1 MTQRPD
7 FSSSMSST
15 SLRRDDAFHY
25 QLRGEIRAGYIRATY
40 LSVALILGFAILD
53 ATTVA
58 EKGLMYT
65 FFGLRAG
72 ICVLLFGLMRLSE
85 HPRLVPHVEF
95 VAMLGASSTGGVIAL
110 MSALYLGHQSYYY
123 AGMSLTLVAIGVLV
137 PVGPGPI
144 AGAAITIYLS
154 FLLFLQVFDPL
165 PLGQW
170 DWNVFVANS
179 IFFIVT
185 AAVVVIGAY
194 INRRLRRRAFDA
206 AYEQERASEELR
218 LVNER
223 VKQSYLEI
231 SEKNREIEDAY
242 RSKSQFLDN
251 ISHELRT
258 PLTCILTPL
267 EGLLAGNARGEV
279 RGVFED
285 MHSAS
290 RQLYDLINDLL
301 DYSKYGSRDQPVQR
315 DPVDLRSVVDEHVR
329 SFKPTA
335 RQRMLNLEWDPPAE
349 PLIARGSSRE
359 LGKVVRNLLSNAVKF
374 TPFGGSVRVLL
385 SGEGPAVVLR
395 VEDTGIGMSP
405 EVQAKLFTPFFQ
417 GDATSTRAFEGT
429 GIGLALVKT
438 IVERHEG
445 DIRVHSVVGKGTTM
459 TVSLPLSPLDPTELM
474 GMELGPLASGA
485 SIVAPVPQFS
495 EPSQKILVSDDLLH
509 NELDALR
516 GRGAGG
522 TGSFVTVPG
531 GGTGSFVTVPGGGT
545 GSFVTVTN
553 LTNVADAPG
562 ASGVD
567 VVGEPRPAAVH
578 DGSIAASVPLLHE
591 HLPTARV
598 QRSKILVIDDHPE
611 IVRLIARLL
620 APHHD
625 IITAANGEEGLQKVH
640 DERPDLVISDVM
652 MPKMSGFQLV
662 ERLRAAP
669 ETTRLPV
676 LLLTARAD
684 GHDRVRGLRRGASD
698 YLVKPFL
705 PEELKARVDNL
716 LRHQHYESYMTHLN
730 EELEASKN
738 SLEGRVHGLFVDT
751 VRTLVA
757 AIDAKDTYTGGHS
770 ERVSFF
776 SVRIAEQLKLPR
788 PMVRTI
794 ELGALLH
801 DVGKIG
807 IPDRV
812 LNKPGAL
819 TLDEIEIIRQHTIF
833 GGQILEKSPELAEL
847 RRFALHHH
855 ERWDGTGYPDR
866 LAAAD
871 IPQSVRVVSVADC
884 WDAMVSDRIYRAGM
898 EPQVAA
904 EKVAKLGGSQFD
916 PEVVEA
922 MMAVWRQLELPPYL
936 RPLKSR
942 IIPHENR
949 SAPRVSECGETYHV
963 HD

>member
-1 MTQRPD
+1 MTQTSNFP
-7 FSSSMSST
+7 SMSST
-15 SLRRDDAFHY
+15 SLRRDDTFDL
-25 QLRGEIRAGYIRATY
+25 QLRGEIQAGYLRATY
-40 LSVALILGFAILD
+40 LSIALILGFAILD

-65 FFGLRAG
+65 FFALRAG
-72 ICVLLFGLMRLSE
+72 ICVLLYSMLRLSE

-95 VAMLGASSTGGVIAL
+95 IAMLGATATGGVIAL
-110 MSALYLGHQSYYY
+110 MSALYMGHQSYYY

-137 PVGPGPI
+137 PVGPSSI
-144 AGAAITIYLS
+144 AAASAAIYFS
-154 FLLFLQVFDPL
+154 FLLFLQILDPT
-165 PLGQW
+165 PLALW

-185 AAVVVIGAY
+185 AAVVVIGAF
-194 INRRLRRRAFDA
+194 INRRLRRRAFDSA
-206 AYEQERASEELR
+206 WEQERASEELR

-267 EGLLAGNARGEV
+267 EGLLAGNARGEL

-301 DYSKYGSRDQPVQR
+301 DYSKYGSRDQPTQR
-315 DPVDLRSVVDEHVR
+315 DPVDVRAVVDEHVR

-335 RQRMLNLEWDPPAE
+335 RQRMLTLEWEPPGE

-359 LGKVVRNLLSNAVKF
+359 LGKVVRNLISNAVKF
-374 TPFGGSVRVLL
+374 TPFGGRVAVRLT
-385 SGEGPAVVLR
+385 GEGPAVVLR

-438 IVERHEG
+438 IVNRHDG
-445 DIRVHSVVGKGTTM
+445 GISVQSAVGQGTTM
-459 TVSLPLSPLDPTELM
+459 TVTLPRSPLDPTELA
-474 GMELGPLASGA
+474 GMELGPPDAGA
-485 SIVAPVPQFS
+485 SVIATVPQFS
-495 EPSQKILVSDDLLH
+495 EPSQKILVTDDLLEAEAARME
-509 NELDALR
+509 NSSASTSRPSGPES
-516 GRGAGG
+516 GRRI
-522 TGSFVTVPG
+522 
-531 GGTGSFVTVPGGGT
+531 
-545 GSFVTVTN
+545 
-553 LTNVADAPG
+553 
-562 ASGVD
+562 D
-567 VVGEPRPAAVH
+567 VVGEPRHVAAF
-578 DGSIAASVPLLHE
+578 DGSISASVPLLGE
-591 HLPTARV
+591 HLPAARI
-598 QRSKILVIDDHPE
+598 QRSRILVIDDHPE

-620 APHHD
+620 APLHD
-625 IITAANGEEGLQKVH
+625 IITAGNGEEGLQKVH
-640 DERPDLVISDVM
+640 DEHPDLVISDVM

-669 ETTRLPV
+669 ETARLPV

-698 YLVKPFL
+698 YLIKPFL

-716 LRHQHYESYMTHLN
+716 LRHQHYESYMTRLN
-730 EELEASKN
+730 EELEANKN

-904 EKVAKLGGSQFD
+904 EKVAKLGGTQFD

-942 IIPHENR
+942 MVPHENR

-963 HD
+963 HE

>member
-1 MTQRPD
+1 MSEGPD
-7 FSSSMSST
+7 LT
-15 SLRRDDAFHY
+15 SLRAAALPRDESFARK
-25 QLRGEIRAGYIRATY
+25 LRGEIRAGYQRATW
-40 LSVALILGFAILD
+40 LSIALILSFAILD

-58 EKGLMYT
+58 QAGLMYV
-65 FFGLRAG
+65 FWALRAG
-72 ICVLLFGLMRLSE
+72 ICALLVLLLRLSE
-85 HPRLVPHVEF
+85 HRRLLPHVELI
-95 VAMLGASSTGGVIAL
+95 AMVGAAATGGVIAL
-110 MSALYLGHQSYYY
+110 MSALYMGHESYYY
-123 AGMSLTLVAIGVLV
+123 AGMSLTLVAVGILV
-137 PVGPGPI
+137 PVGPASI
-144 AGAAITIYLS
+144 AGAAATIFVSFLVFLS
-154 FLLFLQVFDPL
+154 FLDPT
-165 PLGQW
+165 PLADW
-170 DWNVFVANS
+170 NWNVFVANS
-179 IFFIVT
+179 IFLIVT
-185 AAVVVIGAY
+185 AAVVVIGAF

-206 AYEQERASEELR
+206 AWEQERASEELR

-267 EGLLAGNARGEV
+267 EGLLAGNATGEV

-301 DYSKYGSRDQPVQR
+301 DYSKYGSRDQPTQR
-315 DPVDLRSVVDEHVR
+315 DPVDLRAVIDEHVR

-335 RQRMLNLEWDPPAE
+335 RQRMLTLEWDPPSE
-349 PLIARGSSRE
+349 PLIARGSARE

-374 TPFGGSVRVLL
+374 TPFGGRITVTLGGDDL
-385 SGEGPAVVLR
+385 AVSLKV
-395 VEDTGIGMSP
+395 VDTGIGMSP

-438 IVERHEG
+438 IVNRHDG
-445 DIRVHSVVGKGTTM
+445 GIAVSSVQGQGTTM
-459 TVSLPLSPLDPTELM
+459 TVTLPRSPLDPTELA
-474 GMELGPLASGA
+474 GMEVGVLPPAQNLGA
-485 SIVAPVPQFS
+485 SSSHLMVPVPQFS
-495 EPSQKILVSDDLLH
+495 EPSQKILVTDDLLAAEARRIEVSGPPRQASAFDTH
-509 NELDALR
+509 AVPDA
-516 GRGAGG
+516 A
-522 TGSFVTVPG
+522 
-531 GGTGSFVTVPGGGT
+531 
-545 GSFVTVTN
+545 
-553 LTNVADAPG
+553 
-562 ASGVD
+562 
-567 VVGEPRPAAVH
+567 
-578 DGSIAASVPLLHE
+578 PLLSE
-591 HLPTARV
+591 HLPQARV
-598 QRSKILVIDDHPE
+598 QRSRILVIDDHPE

-620 APHHD
+620 SPLHD
-625 IITAANGEEGLQKVH
+625 IITASNGEEGLQKVH

-662 ERLRAAP
+662 ERLREDP
-669 ETTRLPV
+669 ETARLPV

-698 YLVKPFL
+698 YLIKPFL

-716 LRHQHYESYMTHLN
+716 LRHQHYESYMTRLN
-730 EELEASKN
+730 EELEANKN
-738 SLEGRVHGLFVDT
+738 TLEGRVHGLFVDT

-776 SVRIAEQLKLPR
+776 SVKLAEQLRLPR
-788 PMVRTI
+788 PMIRTI

-819 TLDEIEIIRQHTIF
+819 SLDEIEIIRQHTIF

-866 LAAAD
+866 LAAVD

-898 EPQVAA
+898 EPNVAA
-904 EKVAKLGGSQFD
+904 EKVARLGGTQFD

-922 MMAVWRQLELPPYL
+922 MMAVWRQLELPPNL

-942 IIPHENR
+942 MVPHENR
-949 SAPRVSECGETYHV
+949 ASPRVSECGEVYHV
-963 HD
+963 HE

>member
-1 MTQRPD
+1 MSQGPD
-7 FSSSMSST
+7 L
-15 SLRRDDAFHY
+15 SLLAAPLPRDEAFTRK
-25 QLRGEIRAGYIRATY
+25 LRGEIRAGYQRATY
-40 LSVALILGFAILD
+40 LSIALILGFAVLD

-58 EKGLMYT
+58 QAGLMYT
-65 FFGLRAG
+65 FFALRAG
-72 ICVLLFGLMRLSE
+72 ICVLLFTLLRVSQ
-85 HPRLVPHVEF
+85 HPRLAPHVEF
-95 VAMLGASSTGGVIAL
+95 IAMIGAASTGGVIAL
-110 MSALYLGHQSYYY
+110 MSALYMGHESYYY

-137 PVGPGPI
+137 PVGPASL
-144 AGAAITIYLS
+144 AGAALAIYLS
-154 FLLFLQVFDPL
+154 FIVFLQFLDPT
-165 PLGQW
+165 PLADW
-170 DWNVFVANS
+170 NWNVFVANS
-179 IFFIVT
+179 IFLIVT
-185 AAVVVIGAY
+185 AAVVVIGAF
-194 INRRLRRRAFDA
+194 INHRLRRQAFDA
-206 AYEQERASEELR
+206 AWEQERASEELR

-267 EGLLAGNARGEV
+267 EGLLAGNARGEL

-301 DYSKYGSRDQPVQR
+301 DYSKYGSRDQPTQR
-315 DPVDLRSVVDEHVR
+315 DPVDLRAVVDEHVR

-335 RQRMLNLEWDPPAE
+335 RQRMLTLEWEPPAE
-349 PLIARGSSRE
+349 PLIARGSARE
-359 LGKVVRNLLSNAVKF
+359 LGKVVRNLISNAVKF
-374 TPFGGSVRVLL
+374 TPFGGRISVTLTGDEL
-385 SGEGPAVVLR
+385 AVTLKV
-395 VEDTGIGMSP
+395 VDTGIGMSP

-438 IVERHEG
+438 IVNRHDG
-445 DIRVHSVVGKGTTM
+445 GIAVTSAQGQGTTM
-459 TVSLPLSPLDPTELM
+459 TVTLPRSPLDPTELA
-474 GMELGPLASGA
+474 GMEAGMEAGMAAARDTDHGTGPDLRSDMAVDMAVDMAAGA
-485 SIVAPVPQFS
+485 SILAPVLQFS
-495 EPSQKILVSDDLLH
+495 EPSQKILVTEDLLQP
-509 NELDALR
+509 EPR
-516 GRGAGG
+516 R
-522 TGSFVTVPG
+522 
-531 GGTGSFVTVPGGGT
+531 
-545 GSFVTVTN
+545 
-553 LTNVADAPG
+553 
-562 ASGVD
+562 VD
-567 VVGEPRPAAVH
+567 VVGPPLPASFD
-578 DGSIAASVPLLHE
+578 DGRIPDAAPLLGE
-591 HLPTARV
+591 HLPQARV
-598 QRSKILVIDDHPE
+598 QRSRILVIDDHPE

-620 APHHD
+620 APVHD
-625 IITAANGEEGLQKVH
+625 IITASNGEEGLQKIH

-662 ERLRAAP
+662 ERLREDP
-669 ETTRLPV
+669 ETARLPV

-698 YLVKPFL
+698 YLIKPFL

-716 LRHQHYESYMTHLN
+716 LRHQHYESYMTRLN
-730 EELEASKN
+730 EELEANKN
-738 SLEGRVHGLFVDT
+738 TLEGRVHGLFVDT

-866 LAAAD
+866 LAAVD

-904 EKVAKLGGSQFD
+904 EKVARLGGTQFD

-942 IIPHENR
+942 MVPHENR
-949 SAPRVSECGETYHV
+949 ASPRVSECGETYHV
-963 HD
+963 HE

>member
-1 MTQRPD
+1 MNRSPD
-7 FSSSMSST
+7 LTASMSSS
-15 SLRRDDAFHY
+15 SLRRDDAFAL
-25 QLRGEIRAGYIRATY
+25 QLRGELRAGYQRATW

-53 ATTVA
+53 ATTVR
-58 EKGLMYT
+58 EQGLMYT
-65 FFGLRAG
+65 FFALRAG
-72 ICVLLFGLMRLSE
+72 ICILLVGLLRLSV

-95 VAMLGASSTGGVIAL
+95 LAMLGASATGGVIAL
-110 MSALYLGHQSYYY
+110 MSALYMGHESYYY

-137 PVGPGPI
+137 PVGPLPI
-144 AGAAITIYLS
+144 ALTAAAIYLS
-154 FLLFLQVFDPL
+154 FVLFLQLLDPV
-165 PLGQW
+165 PLSAW
-170 DWNVFVANS
+170 NWNVFVANS
-179 IFFIVT
+179 IFLIVT

-206 AYEQERASEELR
+206 AWEQDRASEELR

-267 EGLLAGNARGEV
+267 EGLLAGNARGEL
-279 RGVFED
+279 RSVFED

-301 DYSKYGSRDQPVQR
+301 DYSKYGSRDQPMQR
-315 DPVDLRSVVDEHVR
+315 DPVDLRGVVDEHVR

-335 RQRMLNLEWDPPAE
+335 RQRMLTLEWDPPAE

-374 TPFGGSVRVLL
+374 TPFGGRVRVLL
-385 SGEGPAVVLR
+385 TGDGPAAKLS

-405 EVQAKLFTPFFQ
+405 EVLSKLFTPFFQ

-445 DIRVHSVVGKGTTM
+445 NITVHSVAGQGTTM
-459 TVSLPLSPLDPTELM
+459 TVNLPLSPLDPTELM
-474 GMELGPLASGA
+474 GMELGPLPGA
-485 SIVAPVPQFS
+485 SVIAPVPQFS
-495 EPSQKILVSDDLLH
+495 EPSQKILVTEDLLQ
-509 NELDALR
+509 NEIENIRAR
-516 GRGAGG
+516 
-522 TGSFVTVPG
+522 
-531 GGTGSFVTVPGGGT
+531 
-545 GSFVTVTN
+545 N
-553 LTNVADAPG
+553 
-562 ASGVD
+562 SGVD
-567 VVGEPRPAAVH
+567 VVGEARPAAAF
-578 DGSIAASVPLLHE
+578 DGSISASVPLLHE
-591 HLPTARV
+591 HLPAARV

-620 APHHD
+620 APLHD
-625 IITAANGEEGLQKVH
+625 IITASNGEEGLQKVH
-640 DERPDLVISDVM
+640 DEKPDLVVSDVM

-662 ERLRAAP
+662 ERIRADPA
-669 ETTRLPV
+669 TARLPV

-716 LRHQHYESYMTHLN
+716 LRHQHYESYMTRLN
-730 EELEASKN
+730 EDLEASKN
-738 SLEGRVHGLFVDT
+738 TLEGRVHGLFVDT

-776 SVRIAEQLKLPR
+776 SVRIAEQLGLPR

-807 IPDRV
+807 IPDKV

-819 TLDEIEIIRQHTIF
+819 TLDEIEIIRQHTIL

-866 LAAAD
+866 LAAVD

-942 IIPHENR
+942 MVPHENR

>member
-1 MTQRPD
+1 
-7 FSSSMSST
+7 MSST
-15 SLRRDDAFHY
+15 SLNRDDAFEL
-25 QLRGEIRAGYIRATY
+25 QLRGDLRAGYQRATY
-40 LSVALILGFAILD
+40 LSIALILGFAVLD
-53 ATTVA
+53 ATTV
-58 EKGLMYT
+58 EHGLMVT
-65 FFGLRAG
+65 FFILRAAL
-72 ICVLLFGLMRLSE
+72 CVGLFALLRLSE
-85 HPRLVPHVEF
+85 HPRLAGHVESF
-95 VAMLGASSTGGVIAL
+95 AMIGACATGGIIAL
-110 MSALYLGHQSYYY
+110 MSALYMGHESYYY

-137 PVGPGPI
+137 PVGPLPLAI
-144 AGAAITIYLS
+144 AAAAIYLS
-154 FLLFLQVFDPL
+154 FVVFLMVIDPR
-165 PLGQW
+165 PLV
-170 DWNVFVANS
+170 DWNWSVFLTNS
-179 IFFIVT
+179 IFLIVT
-185 AAVVVIGAY
+185 GSVVVIGSF

-206 AYEQERASEELR
+206 AWQQERASEELR

-223 VKQSYLEI
+223 VRQSYLEI

-267 EGLLAGNARGEV
+267 EGLLAGNARGEL

-301 DYSKYGSRDQPVQR
+301 DYSKYGARDQPLQR
-315 DPVDLRSVVDEHVR
+315 DPVDLRALVDEHVR
-329 SFKPTA
+329 AWKPTA
-335 RQRMLNLEWDPPAE
+335 RQRMLTLEWEAPAE
-349 PLIARGSSRE
+349 PQIARGSARE

-374 TPFGGSVRVLL
+374 TPFGGRVRVTLGGAGL
-385 SGEGPAVVLR
+385 ALALR
-395 VEDTGIGMSP
+395 VEDSGIGMSP
-405 EVQAKLFTPFFQ
+405 EVLAKLFTPFYQ

-438 IVERHEG
+438 IVNRHDG
-445 DIRVHSVVGKGTTM
+445 DIAVESSKGQGTTM
-459 TVSLPLSPLDPTELM
+459 TVTLPRSPLDPTELM
-474 GMELGPLASGA
+474 GMEPAGPVLLDAG
-485 SIVAPVPQFS
+485 PQFS
-495 EPSQKILVSDDLLH
+495 APSQKILVSDDLQP
-509 NELDALR
+509 ESAEP
-516 GRGAGG
+516 A
-522 TGSFVTVPG
+522 
-531 GGTGSFVTVPGGGT
+531 
-545 GSFVTVTN
+545 
-553 LTNVADAPG
+553 AAPEP
-562 ASGVD
+562 
-567 VVGEPRPAAVH
+567 GEPAPRIEVLAPRREPAPA
-578 DGSIAASVPLLHE
+578 SAAIPDAAPLLAE
-591 HLPTARV
+591 HLPAARL
-598 QRSKILVIDDHPE
+598 QRSKLLVIDDHPE

-620 APHHD
+620 APFHD
-625 IITAANGEEGLQKVH
+625 IITAGNGEEGLQKIH
-640 DERPDLVISDVM
+640 DEAPDLVISDVM
-652 MPKMSGFQLV
+652 MPRMSGFQLV
-662 ERLRAAP
+662 EQLRRDPAT
-669 ETTRLPV
+669 ERLPV

-684 GHDRVRGLRRGASD
+684 GDDRIRGLRRGASD
-698 YLVKPFL
+698 YLIKPFL

-716 LRHQHYESYMTHLN
+716 LRHQHYEGYLTRMN
-730 EELEASKN
+730 EELEANKN
-738 SLEGRVHGLFVDT
+738 TLEGRIHGLFIDT

-776 SVRIAEQLKLPR
+776 AVRIAEQLKVPR

-807 IPDRV
+807 IPDKI

-819 TLDEIEIIRQHTIF
+819 TLDEIEVIRQHTIL

-904 EKVAKLGGSQFD
+904 EKIARLGGTQFD

-922 MMAVWRQLELPPYL
+922 MMAVWRQLELPTNL

-942 IIPHENR
+942 MAPHENR
-949 SAPRVSECGETYHV
+949 APRVSECGEVYHV

>member
-1 MTQRPD
+1 MTQDHLPAL
-7 FSSSMSST
+7 SST
-15 SLRRDDAFHY
+15 SLRRDDAFEL
-25 QLRGEIRAGYIRATY
+25 QLRGELRAGYQRATY
-40 LSVALILGFAILD
+40 LSIALILGFAFLD
-53 ATTVA
+53 ATTVQA
-58 EKGLMYT
+58 SGLMAT
-65 FFGLRAG
+65 FFTLRATLSV
-72 ICVLLFGLMRLSE
+72 VLFSLLRVSE
-85 HPRLVPHVEF
+85 HPRFAAHIELF
-95 VAMLGASSTGGVIAL
+95 AMIGACATGGIIAL
-110 MSALYLGHQSYYY
+110 MSALYMGHESYYY

-137 PVGPGPI
+137 PVGPLPLAI
-144 AGAAITIYLS
+144 AAATIYLL
-154 FLLFLQVFDPL
+154 FIVFLQVIDPR
-165 PLGQW
+165 PLA
-170 DWNVFVANS
+170 DWNWSVFVTNS
-179 IFFIVT
+179 IFLIVT
-185 AAVVVIGAY
+185 AAVIVIGAF

-206 AYEQERASEELR
+206 AWEQERAGAELR

-267 EGLLAGNARGEV
+267 EGLLAGNARGEL

-301 DYSKYGSRDQPVQR
+301 DYSKYGARDQPVQR
-315 DPVDLRSVVDEHVR
+315 DPIDLRALVEEHVR
-329 SFKPTA
+329 AWKPTA
-335 RQRMLNLEWDPPAE
+335 RQRMLTLEWEPPGE
-349 PLIARGSSRE
+349 PLIARGSARE

-374 TPFGGSVRVLL
+374 TPFGGRVRVTLA
-385 SGEGPAVVLR
+385 GNGPAVLLR

-405 EVQAKLFTPFFQ
+405 EVLAKLFTPFFQ

-438 IVERHEG
+438 IVNRHDG
-445 DIRVHSVVGKGTTM
+445 DIAVESAKGRGTTM
-459 TVSLPLSPLDPTELM
+459 IVTLPRSPLDPTELA
-474 GMELGPLASGA
+474 GMEPATDGNTVS
-485 SIVAPVPQFS
+485 SVVAPLPQFS
-495 EPSQKILVSDDLLH
+495 EPSQKILVTDDLQT
-509 NELDALR
+509 EA
-516 GRGAGG
+516 A
-522 TGSFVTVPG
+522 
-531 GGTGSFVTVPGGGT
+531 
-545 GSFVTVTN
+545 
-553 LTNVADAPG
+553 APR
-562 ASGVD
+562 VD
-567 VVGEPRPAAVH
+567 VVGEPRPPTAFDASIPAAT
-578 DGSIAASVPLLHE
+578 PLLGE
-591 HLPTARV
+591 HLPVARV
-598 QRSKILVIDDHPE
+598 KRSKILVVDDHPE

-620 APHHD
+620 APLHD
-625 IITAANGEEGLQKVH
+625 IITASNGEEGLQKIH
-640 DERPDLVISDVM
+640 DEAPDLVVSDVM

-662 ERLRAAP
+662 EHLRADPAT
-669 ETTRLPV
+669 ERLPV

-716 LRHQHYESYMTHLN
+716 LRHQHFESYLTRLN
-730 EELEASKN
+730 EDLEASKN
-738 SLEGRVHGLFVDT
+738 TLEGRVHGLFVDT

-776 SVRIAEQLKLPR
+776 AVRIAEQLKVPR

-807 IPDRV
+807 IPDKV

-898 EPQVAA
+898 EPHVAA
-904 EKVAKLGGSQFD
+904 DKIARLGGTQFD

-936 RPLKSR
+936 RPLKAR
-942 IIPHENR
+942 MTPHENR
-949 SAPRVSECGETYHV
+949 SSPRVSECGETYHV
-963 HD
+963 HE

>member
-1 MTQRPD
+1 MTQAD
-7 FSSSMSST
+7 KLHGMSGMSSMSSA
-15 SLRRDDAFHY
+15 SLQRGDAFEL
-25 QLRGEIRAGYIRATY
+25 QLRGDLRAGYQRATW
-40 LSVALILGFAILD
+40 LSIALILGFAVVD

-58 EKGLMYT
+58 EHGLMYT
-65 FFGLRAG
+65 FFVLRAAL
-72 ICVLLFGLMRLSE
+72 CVCLYALLRLSE
-85 HPRLVPHVEF
+85 HPRFAGHIELF
-95 VAMLGASSTGGVIAL
+95 AMIGAVATGGIIAL
-110 MSALYLGHQSYYY
+110 MSALYQGHQSYYY

-137 PVGPGPI
+137 PVGPVALAI
-144 AGAAITIYLS
+144 AAAAIYVL
-154 FLLFLQVFDPL
+154 FVVFLQVLDPR
-165 PLGQW
+165 PLIE
-170 DWNVFVANS
+170 WNWSVFLTNS
-179 IFFIVT
+179 IFLIVT
-185 AAVVVIGAY
+185 AAVVVIGSF
-194 INRRLRRRAFDA
+194 INNRLRRQAFNA
-206 AYEQERASEELR
+206 AWEQERASEELR

-223 VKQSYLEI
+223 VRQSYLEI

-267 EGLLAGNARGEV
+267 EGLLAGDARGEL

-301 DYSKYGSRDQPVQR
+301 DYSKYGNRDQPLQR
-315 DPVDLRSVVDEHVR
+315 DPIDLRALIDEHVR
-329 SFKPTA
+329 AWKPTA
-335 RQRMLNLEWDPPAE
+335 RQRMLTLEWEPPSE
-349 PLIARGSSRE
+349 PQIARGSARE
-359 LGKVVRNLLSNAVKF
+359 LGKVIRNLLSNAVKF
-374 TPFGGSVRVLL
+374 TPFGGRVRVTLGGAGL
-385 SGEGPAVVLR
+385 ALALR
-395 VEDTGIGMSP
+395 VEDSGIGMSA
-405 EVQAKLFTPFFQ
+405 EVLAKLFTPFFQ

-438 IVERHEG
+438 IVNRHDG
-445 DIRVHSVVGKGTTM
+445 DISVESSKGKGTTM
-459 TVSLPLSPLDPTELM
+459 TVTLPRSPLDPTELM
-474 GMELGPLASGA
+474 GMEPATDPAAFAIPGA
-485 SIVAPVPQFS
+485 FAVPGAYAGGLQFS
-495 EPSQKILVSDDLLH
+495 APSQRILVAGDLQS
-509 NELDALR
+509 EASPVSIEVLDQPPATD
-516 GRGAGG
+516 AS
-522 TGSFVTVPG
+522 TGSSTAIP
-531 GGTGSFVTVPGGGT
+531 
-545 GSFVTVTN
+545 
-553 LTNVADAPG
+553 DAM
-562 ASGVD
+562 
-567 VVGEPRPAAVH
+567 
-578 DGSIAASVPLLHE
+578 PLLGE
-591 HLPTARV
+591 HLPAARL
-598 QRSKILVIDDHPE
+598 QRSKLLVIDDHPE

-625 IITAANGEEGLQKVH
+625 IITAANGEEGLQKIH
-640 DERPDLVISDVM
+640 DESPDLVISDVM
-652 MPKMSGFQLV
+652 MPRMSGFQLV
-662 ERLRAAP
+662 EQLRRDPAT
-669 ETTRLPV
+669 ERLPV

-684 GHDRVRGLRRGASD
+684 GNDRVRGLRRGASD
-698 YLVKPFL
+698 YLIKPFL
-705 PEELKARVDNL
+705 PEELKVRVENL
-716 LRHQHYESYMTHLN
+716 LRHQHYEGYLTRMN
-730 EELEASKN
+730 EELEANKN
-738 SLEGRVHGLFVDT
+738 TLEGRIHGLFIDT

-776 SVRIAEQLKLPR
+776 AVRIAEQLKVPR

-807 IPDRV
+807 IPDKV

-819 TLDEIEIIRQHTIF
+819 TLDEIEIIRQHTIL

-898 EPQVAA
+898 EPHIAA
-904 EKVAKLGGSQFD
+904 EKVARLGGTQFD

-922 MMAVWRQLELPPYL
+922 MMSVWRQLELPANL

-942 IIPHENR
+942 MTPHENR
-949 SAPRVSECGETYHV
+949 SPRVSECGETYHV

>member
-1 MTQRPD
+1 MTRSDPL
-7 FSSSMSST
+7 SGMSSMSSP
-15 SLRRDDAFHY
+15 SLPRGDAFEL
-25 QLRGEIRAGYIRATY
+25 QLRGDLRAGYQRATY
-40 LSVALILGFAILD
+40 LSIALILGFAVVD
-53 ATTVA
+53 VTTVA
-58 EKGLMYT
+58 EHGLMAT
-65 FFGLRAG
+65 FFVLRATL
-72 ICVLLFGLMRLSE
+72 CVGLFALLRLSE
-85 HPRLVPHVEF
+85 HKRFAAHVEAF
-95 VAMLGASSTGGVIAL
+95 AMTGACATGIIIAL
-110 MSALYLGHQSYYY
+110 MSALYMGHESYYY

-137 PVGPGPI
+137 PVGPL
-144 AGAAITIYLS
+144 ALAVAAAAIYVAFAV
-154 FLLFLQVFDPL
+154 FLLLVDPRPLVEWNWSVFLT
-165 PLGQW
+165 
-170 DWNVFVANS
+170 NS
-179 IFFIVT
+179 IFLIVT
-185 AAVVVIGAY
+185 AAVVVIGSF
-194 INRRLRRRAFDA
+194 INGRLRRRAFDA
-206 AYEQERASEELR
+206 AWEQERASEELR

-223 VKQSYLEI
+223 VRQSYLEI

-267 EGLLAGNARGEV
+267 EGLLAGDARGEL

-301 DYSKYGSRDQPVQR
+301 DYSKYGNRDQPLQR
-315 DPVDLRSVVDEHVR
+315 DPVDLRALIEEHVR
-329 SFKPTA
+329 AWKPTA
-335 RQRMLNLEWDPPAE
+335 RQRMLTLEWEAPGE
-349 PLIARGSSRE
+349 PQIARGSARE
-359 LGKVVRNLLSNAVKF
+359 LGKVIRNLLSNAVKF
-374 TPFGGSVRVLL
+374 TPFGGRVRVTLGGAGL
-385 SGEGPAVVLR
+385 ALALR
-395 VEDTGIGMSP
+395 VEDSGIGMSP
-405 EVQAKLFTPFFQ
+405 EVLAKLFTPFFQ

-438 IVERHEG
+438 IVNRHDG
-445 DIRVHSVVGKGTTM
+445 DISVESSKGKGTTM
-459 TVSLPLSPLDPTELM
+459 TVTLPRSPLDPTELM
-474 GMELGPLASGA
+474 GM
-485 SIVAPVPQFS
+485 APATADNDDGLQFS
-495 EPSQKILVSDDLLH
+495 APSQKILVSGDLQL
-509 NELDALR
+509 EPLPVAL
-516 GRGAGG
+516 
-522 TGSFVTVPG
+522 P
-531 GGTGSFVTVPGGGT
+531 
-545 GSFVTVTN
+545 
-553 LTNVADAPG
+553 VAATA
-562 ASGVD
+562 ASTSVA
-567 VVGEPRPAAVH
+567 VSAASTSVAATAVEVLGEPQPPS
-578 DGSIAASVPLLHE
+578 DPSIAIPTALPLLGE
-591 HLPTARV
+591 HLPAARL
-598 QRSKILVIDDHPE
+598 QRSKLLVIDDHPE

-620 APHHD
+620 APLHD
-625 IITAANGEEGLQKVH
+625 IITAANGEEGLQKIH

-652 MPKMSGFQLV
+652 MPRMSGFQLL
-662 ERLRAAP
+662 EQLRADP
-669 ETTRLPV
+669 LTERLPV

-698 YLVKPFL
+698 YLIKPFL

-716 LRHQHYESYMTHLN
+716 LRHQHYAGYLTRMN
-730 EELEASKN
+730 EELEANKN
-738 SLEGRVHGLFVDT
+738 TLEGRIHGLFIDT

-776 SVRIAEQLKLPR
+776 AVRIAEQLKVPR

-807 IPDRV
+807 IPDKV

-819 TLDEIEIIRQHTIF
+819 TLDEIEIIRQHTIL

-898 EPQVAA
+898 EPGIAA
-904 EKVAKLGGSQFD
+904 EKVARLGGTQFD

-922 MMAVWRQLELPPYL
+922 MMAVWRQLELPPNL

-942 IIPHENR
+942 MTPHENR
-949 SAPRVSECGETYHV
+949 APRVSECGEVYHV

>member
-1 MTQRPD
+1 MTQSDPRPAI
-7 FSSSMSST
+7 SSMTGT
-15 SLRRDDAFHY
+15 SFRRDDAFEL
-25 QLRGEIRAGYIRATY
+25 QLRGELRAGYQRATY
-40 LSVALILGFAILD
+40 LSIALILGFAIVD

-58 EKGLMYT
+58 EHGLMFT
-65 FFGLRAG
+65 FFMLRAG
-72 ICVLLFGLMRLSE
+72 LCIGLFALLRLSE
-85 HPRLVPHVEF
+85 HPRLAGRVETL
-95 VAMLGASSTGGVIAL
+95 AMVGACATGGIIAL
-110 MSALYLGHQSYYY
+110 MSALYMGHESYYY

-137 PVGPGPI
+137 PVGPL
-144 AGAAITIYLS
+144 ALATAATAIYVS
-154 FLLFLQVFDPL
+154 FVAFLLLVDPRPLIEWNWSVFIT
-165 PLGQW
+165 
-170 DWNVFVANS
+170 NS
-179 IFFIVT
+179 IFLIVT
-185 AAVVVIGAY
+185 AAVVVIGSF
-194 INRRLRRRAFDA
+194 INGRLRRRAFDA
-206 AYEQERASEELR
+206 AWEQERASEELR

-223 VKQSYLEI
+223 VRQSYLEI

-267 EGLLAGNARGEV
+267 EGLLAGNARGEL

-301 DYSKYGSRDQPVQR
+301 DYSKYGNRDQPLQR
-315 DPVDLRSVVDEHVR
+315 DPVDLRALVDEHVR
-329 SFKPTA
+329 AWKPTA
-335 RQRMLNLEWDPPAE
+335 RQRMLTLEWEPPTE
-349 PLIARGSSRE
+349 PQIARGSARE

-374 TPFGGSVRVLL
+374 TPFGGRVRVTLGGTGVAL
-385 SGEGPAVVLR
+385 ALR
-395 VEDTGIGMSP
+395 VEDSGIGMSP
-405 EVQAKLFTPFFQ
+405 EVLAKLFTPFYQ

-438 IVERHEG
+438 IVNRHDG
-445 DIRVHSVVGKGTTM
+445 DIAVESSKGKGTTM
-459 TVSLPLSPLDPTELM
+459 TVTLPRSPLDPTELM
-474 GMELGPLASGA
+474 SMEPATA
-485 SIVAPVPQFS
+485 APTTTELTDSELLRFS
-495 EPSQKILVSDDLLH
+495 APSQKILVSEDL
-509 NELDALR
+509 NPESELP
-516 GRGAGG
+516 
-522 TGSFVTVPG
+522 VV
-531 GGTGSFVTVPGGGT
+531 
-545 GSFVTVTN
+545 
-553 LTNVADAPG
+553 
-562 ASGVD
+562 ASGSATHIEVI
-567 VVGEPRPAAVH
+567 GEPQPPPVLPESVA
-578 DGSIAASVPLLHE
+578 IADEVPLLAE
-591 HLPTARV
+591 HLPAARL
-598 QRSKILVIDDHPE
+598 QRSKLLVIDDHPE

-625 IITAANGEEGLQKVH
+625 IITAGNGEEGLQKIH
-640 DERPDLVISDVM
+640 DESPDLVISDVM
-652 MPKMSGFQLV
+652 MPRMSGFQLV
-662 ERLRAAP
+662 EHLRRDPAT
-669 ETTRLPV
+669 ERLPV

-684 GHDRVRGLRRGASD
+684 GSDRVRGLRRGASD
-698 YLVKPFL
+698 YLIKPFL
-705 PEELKARVDNL
+705 PEELKARVENL
-716 LRHQHYESYMTHLN
+716 LRHQHYEGYLTRMN
-730 EELEASKN
+730 EELEANKN
-738 SLEGRVHGLFVDT
+738 TLEGRIHGLFIDT

-776 SVRIAEQLKLPR
+776 AVRIAEQLKVPR

-807 IPDRV
+807 IPDKV

-819 TLDEIEIIRQHTIF
+819 TLDEIEIIRQHTIL

-898 EPQVAA
+898 EPNIAA
-904 EKVAKLGGSQFD
+904 EKVARLGGTQFD

-922 MMAVWRQLELPPYL
+922 MMAVWRQLELPPNL

-942 IIPHENR
+942 MAPHENR
-949 SAPRVSECGETYHV
+949 APRVSECGEVYHV

>member
-1 MTQRPD
+1 MSQAPD
-7 FSSSMSST
+7 LSSM
-15 SLRRDDAFHY
+15 RDVVLPRDEAFARKL
-25 QLRGEIRAGYIRATY
+25 QGEIRAGYQRATY
-40 LSVALILGFAILD
+40 LSIALILSFAIVD

-58 EKGLMYT
+58 EAGLMYT
-65 FFGLRAG
+65 FWALRAV
-72 ICVLLFGLMRLSE
+72 ICTLLYVLLRFSE
-85 HPRLVPHVEF
+85 HPRLLPRVELI
-95 VAMLGASSTGGVIAL
+95 AMVGASLTGGVIAL
-110 MSALYLGHQSYYY
+110 MSALYMGHESYYY
-123 AGMSLTLVAIGVLV
+123 AGMSLTLVAVGILV
-137 PVGPGPI
+137 PVGPTAI
-144 AGAAITIYLS
+144 ASASAAIFLS
-154 FLLFLQVFDPL
+154 FLAFLSFLDPT
-165 PLGQW
+165 PLADW
-170 DWNVFVANS
+170 NWNVFVANS
-179 IFFIVT
+179 IFLIVT
-185 AAVVVIGAY
+185 AAVVVIGAF

-206 AYEQERASEELR
+206 AWEQERASEELR

-223 VKQSYLEI
+223 VKQSYQEI

-267 EGLLAGNARGEV
+267 EGLLAGNATGEV

-301 DYSKYGSRDQPVQR
+301 DYSKYGSRDQPTQR
-315 DPVDLRSVVDEHVR
+315 DPVDLRAVIDEHVR

-335 RQRMLNLEWDPPAE
+335 RQRMLTLEWDPPAE
-349 PLIARGSSRE
+349 PLIARGSARE

-374 TPFGGSVRVLL
+374 TPFGGRISVLL
-385 SGEGPAVVLR
+385 TGDELALR
-395 VEDTGIGMSP
+395 LKVIDSGIGMSA

-438 IVERHEG
+438 IVNRHDG
-445 DIRVHSVVGKGTTM
+445 GIAVSSVQGQGTTM
-459 TVSLPLSPLDPTELM
+459 TVTLPRSPLDPTELA
-474 GMELGPLASGA
+474 GMELGVMPASSQA
-485 SIVAPVPQFS
+485 SMMAPVPQFS
-495 EPSQKILVSDDLLH
+495 EPSQRILVTDNLLAAEAQRVSVTGPAPPASAFDTH
-509 NELDALR
+509 VPDA
-516 GRGAGG
+516 A
-522 TGSFVTVPG
+522 
-531 GGTGSFVTVPGGGT
+531 
-545 GSFVTVTN
+545 
-553 LTNVADAPG
+553 
-562 ASGVD
+562 
-567 VVGEPRPAAVH
+567 
-578 DGSIAASVPLLHE
+578 PLLSE
-591 HLPTARV
+591 HLPQARV
-598 QRSKILVIDDHPE
+598 QRSRILVIDDHPE

-625 IITAANGEEGLQKVH
+625 ILTANNGEEGLQRVH
-640 DERPDLVISDVM
+640 DEHPDLVISDVM

-662 ERLRAAP
+662 ERLREDP
-669 ETTRLPV
+669 ETARLPV

-698 YLVKPFL
+698 YLIKPFL

-716 LRHQHYESYMTHLN
+716 LRHQHYESYMTRLN
-730 EELEASKN
+730 EELEADKN
-738 SLEGRVHGLFVDT
+738 TLEGRVHGLFFDT

-776 SVRIAEQLKLPR
+776 SVKLAEQLKLPR

-819 TLDEIEIIRQHTIF
+819 SLDEIEIIRQHTIF

-866 LAAAD
+866 LAAVD

-898 EPQVAA
+898 EPNVAA
-904 EKVAKLGGSQFD
+904 EKVARLGGTQFD

-922 MMAVWRQLELPPYL
+922 MMSVWRQLELPPNL

-942 IIPHENR
+942 MVPHENR
-949 SAPRVSECGETYHV
+949 ASPRVSECGEVYHV
-963 HD
+963 HE

>member
-1 MTQRPD
+1 MNRSPD
-7 FSSSMSST
+7 LTASMSSS
-15 SLRRDDAFHY
+15 SLRRDDAFAL
-25 QLRGEIRAGYIRATY
+25 QLRGELRAGYQRATW

-53 ATTVA
+53 ATTVR
-58 EKGLMYT
+58 EQGLMYT
-65 FFGLRAG
+65 FFALRAG
-72 ICVLLFGLMRLSE
+72 ICILLVGLLRLSV

-95 VAMLGASSTGGVIAL
+95 LAMLGASATGGVIAL
-110 MSALYLGHQSYYY
+110 MSALYMGHESYYY

-137 PVGPGPI
+137 PVGPLPI
-144 AGAAITIYLS
+144 ALTAAAIYLS
-154 FLLFLQVFDPL
+154 FVLFLQLLDPV
-165 PLGQW
+165 PLSAW
-170 DWNVFVANS
+170 NWNVFVANS
-179 IFFIVT
+179 IFLIVT

-206 AYEQERASEELR
+206 AWEQDRASEELR

-267 EGLLAGNARGEV
+267 EGLLAGNARGEL
-279 RGVFED
+279 RSVFED

-301 DYSKYGSRDQPVQR
+301 DYSKYGSRDHPMQR
-315 DPVDLRSVVDEHVR
+315 DPVDLRGVVDEHVR

-335 RQRMLNLEWDPPAE
+335 RQRMLTLEWDPPAE

-374 TPFGGSVRVLL
+374 TPFGGRVRVLL
-385 SGEGPAVVLR
+385 TGDGPAAKLS

-405 EVQAKLFTPFFQ
+405 EVLSKLFTPFFQ

-445 DIRVHSVVGKGTTM
+445 NITVHSVAGQGTTM
-459 TVSLPLSPLDPTELM
+459 TVNLPLSPLDPTELM
-474 GMELGPLASGA
+474 GMELGPLPGA
-485 SIVAPVPQFS
+485 SVIAPVPQFS
-495 EPSQKILVSDDLLH
+495 EPSQKILVTEDLLQ
-509 NELDALR
+509 NEIENIRAR
-516 GRGAGG
+516 
-522 TGSFVTVPG
+522 
-531 GGTGSFVTVPGGGT
+531 
-545 GSFVTVTN
+545 N
-553 LTNVADAPG
+553 
-562 ASGVD
+562 SGVD
-567 VVGEPRPAAVH
+567 VVGEARPAAAF
-578 DGSIAASVPLLHE
+578 DGSISASVPLLHE
-591 HLPTARV
+591 HLPAARV

-620 APHHD
+620 APLHD
-625 IITAANGEEGLQKVH
+625 IITASNGEEGLQKVH
-640 DERPDLVISDVM
+640 DEKPDLVVSDVM

-662 ERLRAAP
+662 ERIRADPA
-669 ETTRLPV
+669 TARLPV

-716 LRHQHYESYMTHLN
+716 LRHQHYESYMTRLN
-730 EELEASKN
+730 EDLEASKN
-738 SLEGRVHGLFVDT
+738 TLEGRVHGLFVDT

-776 SVRIAEQLKLPR
+776 SVRIAEQLGLPR

-807 IPDRV
+807 IPDKV

-819 TLDEIEIIRQHTIF
+819 TLDEIEIIRQHTIL

-866 LAAAD
+866 LAAVD

-942 IIPHENR
+942 MVPHENR

>member
-1 MTQRPD
+1 MTRRPD
-7 FSSSMSST
+7 LTASMSST
-15 SLRRDDAFHY
+15 SFRRDDAFAL
-25 QLRGEIRAGYIRATY
+25 QLRGELRAGYQRATW
-40 LSVALILGFAILD
+40 LSVALILGFVILD
-53 ATTVA
+53 ATTVRA
-58 EKGLMYT
+58 QGLMYT
-65 FFGLRAG
+65 FLALRAG
-72 ICVLLFGLMRLSE
+72 ICIILVGLLRLSE
-85 HPRLVPHVEF
+85 HPRLAPHVEF
-95 VAMLGASSTGGVIAL
+95 IAMLGASATGGVIAL
-110 MSALYLGHQSYYY
+110 MSALYMGHESYYY

-137 PVGPGPI
+137 PVGPLPI
-144 AGAAITIYLS
+144 ALTAAAIYFS
-154 FLLFLQVFDPL
+154 FVLFLQLLDPV
-165 PLGQW
+165 PLSEW
-170 DWNVFVANS
+170 NWNVFVANS
-179 IFFIVT
+179 IFLIVT

-206 AYEQERASEELR
+206 AWEQERASEELR

-267 EGLLAGNARGEV
+267 EGLLAGNARGEI

-301 DYSKYGSRDQPVQR
+301 DYSKYGSRDQPMQR
-315 DPVDLRSVVDEHVR
+315 DPVDLRGVVDEHVR

-335 RQRMLNLEWDPPAE
+335 RQRMLNLEWDAPPE

-374 TPFGGSVRVLL
+374 TPFGGRVRVLL
-385 SGEGPAVVLR
+385 TGDGPTVRLS

-405 EVQAKLFTPFFQ
+405 EVQSKLFTPFFQ

-445 DIRVHSVVGKGTTM
+445 DITVHSVAGQGTTM

-474 GMELGPLASGA
+474 GMELGPLSSGA
-485 SIVAPVPQFS
+485 SIIAPVLQFS
-495 EPSQKILVSDDLLH
+495 EPSQKILVTEDLLQ
-509 NELDALR
+509 NEIENLR
-516 GRGAGG
+516 AR
-522 TGSFVTVPG
+522 SSG
-531 GGTGSFVTVPGGGT
+531 GGTGSFVNVSNVP
-545 GSFVTVTN
+545 
-553 LTNVADAPG
+553 
-562 ASGVD
+562 VD
-567 VVGEPRPAAVH
+567 VVGESRPAAAH
-578 DGSIAASVPLLHE
+578 DGSISASVPLLHE
-591 HLPTARV
+591 HLPVARV

-611 IVRLIARLL
+611 IVRLISRLL
-620 APHHD
+620 APLHD
-625 IITAANGEEGLQKVH
+625 IITASNGEEGLQKVH
-640 DERPDLVISDVM
+640 DDKPDLVVSDVM

-662 ERLRAAP
+662 ERIRADPVTA
-669 ETTRLPV
+669 RLPV

-716 LRHQHYESYMTHLN
+716 LRHQHYESYMTRLN
-730 EELEASKN
+730 EDLEASKN

-807 IPDRV
+807 IPDKV

-819 TLDEIEIIRQHTIF
+819 TLDEIEIIRQHTIL

-866 LAAAD
+866 LAAVD

-942 IIPHENR
+942 MVPHENR

-963 HD
+963 HE

>member
-1 MTQRPD
+1 MTTKSD
-7 FSSSMSST
+7 LTASMSST
-15 SLRRDDAFHY
+15 SLRRDDAFAI
-25 QLRGEIRAGYIRATY
+25 QLRGELRAGYQRATW
-40 LSVALILGFAILD
+40 LSLALILGFIVLD
-53 ATTVA
+53 ITTVTQQ
-58 EKGLMYT
+58 GLLYT
-65 FFGLRAG
+65 FVGLRVG
-72 ICVLLFGLMRLSE
+72 ICFLLMGLLRLSE
-85 HPRLVPHVEF
+85 HPRLAAHVEF
-95 VAMLGASSTGGVIAL
+95 VAMLGASATGGVIAL
-110 MSALYLGHQSYYY
+110 MSALYMGHQSYYY

-144 AGAAITIYLS
+144 AATAAAIYLS
-154 FLLFLQVFDPL
+154 FVLFLWILDPV
-165 PLGQW
+165 PLSSW
-170 DWNVFVANS
+170 DWNVFVTNS
-179 IFFIVT
+179 IFLIVT
-185 AAVVVIGAY
+185 AAVVVIGAF

-206 AYEQERASEELR
+206 AWEQERASEELR

-267 EGLLAGNARGEV
+267 EGLLAGNARGEL

-301 DYSKYGSRDQPVQR
+301 DYSKYGSRDQPMQR
-315 DPVDLRSVVDEHVR
+315 DPVDLRAVVDEHVR

-335 RQRMLNLEWDPPAE
+335 RQRMLTLEWDWPAE

-374 TPFGGSVRVLL
+374 TPFGGRVRVLL
-385 SGEGPAVVLR
+385 ASDGGPTVSLA

-405 EVQAKLFTPFFQ
+405 EVLGKLFTPFFQ

-438 IVERHEG
+438 IVTRHEG
-445 DIRVHSVVGKGTTM
+445 DILVHSVPGKGTTM
-459 TVSLPLSPLDPTELM
+459 TVTLPRSPLDPTELM
-474 GMELGPLASGA
+474 GMEMGSMPGESV
-485 SIVAPVPQFS
+485 IAPVPQFS
-495 EPSQKILVSDDLLH
+495 EPSQKILVTEDLLQAEAD
-509 NELDALR
+509 NMR
-516 GRGAGG
+516 RNNS
-522 TGSFVTVPG
+522 GSFI
-531 GGTGSFVTVPGGGT
+531 
-545 GSFVTVTN
+545 
-553 LTNVADAPG
+553 NVGDVSG
-562 ASGVD
+562 LGGVD
-567 VVGEPRPAAVH
+567 VVGEPRPAVAF
-578 DGSIAASVPLLHE
+578 DGSISASVPLLHE
-591 HLPTARV
+591 HLPVARV

-620 APHHD
+620 APLHD
-625 IITAANGEEGLQKVH
+625 IITASNGEEGLQKVH
-640 DERPDLVISDVM
+640 DDKPDLVISDVM

-662 ERLRAAP
+662 ERMRADPA
-669 ETTRLPV
+669 TARLPV

-698 YLVKPFL
+698 YLIKPFL

-716 LRHQHYESYMTHLN
+716 LRHQHYESYMTRLN
-730 EELEASKN
+730 EDLEASKN

-776 SVRIAEQLKLPR
+776 SVRIAEQLGLPR

-807 IPDRV
+807 IPDKV

-866 LAAAD
+866 LAAVD

-942 IIPHENR
+942 MVPHENR

>member
-1 MTQRPD
+1 MNRSPD
-7 FSSSMSST
+7 LTASMSSS
-15 SLRRDDAFHY
+15 SLRRDDAFAL
-25 QLRGEIRAGYIRATY
+25 QLRGELRAGYQRATW

-53 ATTVA
+53 ATTVR
-58 EKGLMYT
+58 EQGLMYT
-65 FFGLRAG
+65 FFALRAG
-72 ICVLLFGLMRLSE
+72 ICILLVGLLRLSV

-95 VAMLGASSTGGVIAL
+95 LAMLGASATGGVIAL
-110 MSALYLGHQSYYY
+110 MSALYMGHESYYY

-137 PVGPGPI
+137 PVGPLPI
-144 AGAAITIYLS
+144 ALTAAAIYLS
-154 FLLFLQVFDPL
+154 FVLFLQLLDPV
-165 PLGQW
+165 PLSAW
-170 DWNVFVANS
+170 NWNVFVANS
-179 IFFIVT
+179 IFLIVT

-206 AYEQERASEELR
+206 AWEQDRASEELR

-267 EGLLAGNARGEV
+267 EGLLAGNARGEL
-279 RGVFED
+279 RSVFED

-301 DYSKYGSRDQPVQR
+301 DYSKYGSRDQPMQR
-315 DPVDLRSVVDEHVR
+315 DPVDLRGVVDEHVR

-335 RQRMLNLEWDPPAE
+335 RQRMLTLEWDPPAE

-374 TPFGGSVRVLL
+374 TPFGGRVRVLL
-385 SGEGPAVVLR
+385 TGDGPAAKLS

-405 EVQAKLFTPFFQ
+405 EVLSKLFTPFFQ

-445 DIRVHSVVGKGTTM
+445 NITVHSVAGQGTTM
-459 TVSLPLSPLDPTELM
+459 TVNLPLSPLDPTELM
-474 GMELGPLASGA
+474 GMELGPLPGA
-485 SIVAPVPQFS
+485 SVIAPVPQFS
-495 EPSQKILVSDDLLH
+495 EPSQKILVTEDLLQ
-509 NELDALR
+509 NEIENIRAR
-516 GRGAGG
+516 
-522 TGSFVTVPG
+522 
-531 GGTGSFVTVPGGGT
+531 
-545 GSFVTVTN
+545 N
-553 LTNVADAPG
+553 
-562 ASGVD
+562 SGVD
-567 VVGEPRPAAVH
+567 VVGEARPAAAF
-578 DGSIAASVPLLHE
+578 DGSISASVPLLHE
-591 HLPTARV
+591 HLPAARV

-620 APHHD
+620 APLHD
-625 IITAANGEEGLQKVH
+625 IITASNGEEGLQKVH
-640 DERPDLVISDVM
+640 DEKPDLVVSDVM

-662 ERLRAAP
+662 ERIRADPVTA
-669 ETTRLPV
+669 RLPV

-716 LRHQHYESYMTHLN
+716 LRHQHYESYMTRLN
-730 EELEASKN
+730 EDLEASKN
-738 SLEGRVHGLFVDT
+738 TLEGRVHGLFVDT

-776 SVRIAEQLKLPR
+776 SVRIAEQLGLPR

-807 IPDRV
+807 IPDKV

-819 TLDEIEIIRQHTIF
+819 TLDEIEIIRQHTIL

-866 LAAAD
+866 LAAVD

-942 IIPHENR
+942 MVPHENR

>member
-1 MTQRPD
+1 MSEGPD
-7 FSSSMSST
+7 LT
-15 SLRRDDAFHY
+15 SLRAAALPRDESFARK
-25 QLRGEIRAGYIRATY
+25 LRGEIRAGYQRATW
-40 LSVALILGFAILD
+40 LSIALILSFAILD

-58 EKGLMYT
+58 QAGLMYT
-65 FFGLRAG
+65 FWALRAG
-72 ICVLLFGLMRLSE
+72 ICALLFLLLRLSE
-85 HPRLVPHVEF
+85 HRRLLPHVELI
-95 VAMLGASSTGGVIAL
+95 AMIGAAATGGVIAL
-110 MSALYLGHQSYYY
+110 MSALYMGHESYYY
-123 AGMSLTLVAIGVLV
+123 AGMSLTLVAVGILV
-137 PVGPGPI
+137 PVGPASI
-144 AGAAITIYLS
+144 AGAAATIFVSFLVFLS
-154 FLLFLQVFDPL
+154 FLDPT
-165 PLGQW
+165 PLADW
-170 DWNVFVANS
+170 NWNVFVANS
-179 IFFIVT
+179 IFLIVT
-185 AAVVVIGAY
+185 AAVVVIGAF

-206 AYEQERASEELR
+206 AWEQERASEELR

-267 EGLLAGNARGEV
+267 EGLLAGNATGEV

-301 DYSKYGSRDQPVQR
+301 DYSKYGSRDQPTQR
-315 DPVDLRSVVDEHVR
+315 DPVDLRAVIDEHVR

-335 RQRMLNLEWDPPAE
+335 RQRMLTLEWEPPAE
-349 PLIARGSSRE
+349 PLIARGSARE

-374 TPFGGSVRVLL
+374 TPFGGRITVALGGDEL
-385 SGEGPAVVLR
+385 AVSLKV
-395 VEDTGIGMSP
+395 VDTGIGMSP

-438 IVERHEG
+438 IVNRHDG
-445 DIRVHSVVGKGTTM
+445 GIAVSSVQGQGTTM
-459 TVSLPLSPLDPTELM
+459 TVTLPRSPLDPTELA
-474 GMELGPLASGA
+474 GMEIGVLPPPPNLGA
-485 SIVAPVPQFS
+485 SSSHLMVPVPQFS
-495 EPSQKILVSDDLLH
+495 EPSQKILVTDDLLAAEARRIEVSGPPRQASAFDTH
-509 NELDALR
+509 AVPDA
-516 GRGAGG
+516 A
-522 TGSFVTVPG
+522 
-531 GGTGSFVTVPGGGT
+531 
-545 GSFVTVTN
+545 
-553 LTNVADAPG
+553 
-562 ASGVD
+562 
-567 VVGEPRPAAVH
+567 
-578 DGSIAASVPLLHE
+578 PLLSE
-591 HLPTARV
+591 HLPQARV
-598 QRSKILVIDDHPE
+598 QRSRILVIDDHPE

-620 APHHD
+620 SPLHD
-625 IITAANGEEGLQKVH
+625 IITASNGEEGLQKVH

-662 ERLRAAP
+662 ERLREDP
-669 ETTRLPV
+669 ETARLPV

-698 YLVKPFL
+698 YLIKPFL

-716 LRHQHYESYMTHLN
+716 LRHQHYESYMTRLN
-730 EELEASKN
+730 EELEANKN
-738 SLEGRVHGLFVDT
+738 TLEGRVHGLFVDT

-776 SVRIAEQLKLPR
+776 SVKLAEQLRLPR
-788 PMVRTI
+788 PMIRTI

-819 TLDEIEIIRQHTIF
+819 SLDEIEIIRQHTIF

-866 LAAAD
+866 LAAVD

-898 EPQVAA
+898 EPNVAA
-904 EKVAKLGGSQFD
+904 EKVARLGGTQFD

-922 MMAVWRQLELPPYL
+922 MMSVWRQLELPPNL

-942 IIPHENR
+942 MVPHENR
-949 SAPRVSECGETYHV
+949 ASPRVSECGEVYHV
-963 HD
+963 HE

>member
-1 MTQRPD
+1 MSEGPD
-7 FSSSMSST
+7 LT
-15 SLRRDDAFHY
+15 SLRAAALPRDESFARK
-25 QLRGEIRAGYIRATY
+25 LRGEIRAGYQRATW
-40 LSVALILGFAILD
+40 LSIALILSFAILD

-58 EKGLMYT
+58 QAGLMYV
-65 FFGLRAG
+65 FWALRAG
-72 ICVLLFGLMRLSE
+72 ICALLVLLLRLSE
-85 HPRLVPHVEF
+85 HRRLLPHVELI
-95 VAMLGASSTGGVIAL
+95 AMVGAAATGGVIAL
-110 MSALYLGHQSYYY
+110 MSALYMGHESYYY
-123 AGMSLTLVAIGVLV
+123 AGMSLTLVAVGILV
-137 PVGPGPI
+137 PVGPASI
-144 AGAAITIYLS
+144 AGAAATIFVSFLVFLS
-154 FLLFLQVFDPL
+154 FLDPT
-165 PLGQW
+165 PLADW
-170 DWNVFVANS
+170 NWNVFVANS
-179 IFFIVT
+179 IFLIVT
-185 AAVVVIGAY
+185 AAVVVIGAF

-206 AYEQERASEELR
+206 AWEQERASEELR

-267 EGLLAGNARGEV
+267 EGLLAGNATGEV

-301 DYSKYGSRDQPVQR
+301 DYSKYGSRDQPTQR
-315 DPVDLRSVVDEHVR
+315 DPVDLRAVIDEHVR

-335 RQRMLNLEWDPPAE
+335 RQRMLTLEWDPPSE
-349 PLIARGSSRE
+349 PLIARGSARE

-374 TPFGGSVRVLL
+374 TPFGGRITVTLGGDDL
-385 SGEGPAVVLR
+385 AVSLKV
-395 VEDTGIGMSP
+395 VDTGIGMSP

-438 IVERHEG
+438 IVNRHDG
-445 DIRVHSVVGKGTTM
+445 GIAVSSVQGQGTTM
-459 TVSLPLSPLDPTELM
+459 TVTLPRSPLDPTELA
-474 GMELGPLASGA
+474 GMEVGVLPPAQNLGA
-485 SIVAPVPQFS
+485 SSSHLMVPVPQFS
-495 EPSQKILVSDDLLH
+495 EPSQKILVTDDLLAAEARRIEVSGPPRQASAFDTH
-509 NELDALR
+509 AVPDA
-516 GRGAGG
+516 A
-522 TGSFVTVPG
+522 
-531 GGTGSFVTVPGGGT
+531 
-545 GSFVTVTN
+545 
-553 LTNVADAPG
+553 
-562 ASGVD
+562 
-567 VVGEPRPAAVH
+567 
-578 DGSIAASVPLLHE
+578 PLLSE
-591 HLPTARV
+591 HLPQARV
-598 QRSKILVIDDHPE
+598 QRSRILVIDDHPE

-620 APHHD
+620 SPLHD
-625 IITAANGEEGLQKVH
+625 IITASNGEEGLQKVH

-662 ERLRAAP
+662 ERLREDP
-669 ETTRLPV
+669 ETARLPV

-698 YLVKPFL
+698 YLIKPFL
-705 PEELKARVDNL
+705 PEELKARVENL
-716 LRHQHYESYMTHLN
+716 LRHQHYESYMTRLN
-730 EELEASKN
+730 EELEANKN
-738 SLEGRVHGLFVDT
+738 TLEGRVHGLFVDT

-776 SVRIAEQLKLPR
+776 SVKLAEQLRLPR
-788 PMVRTI
+788 PMIRTI

-819 TLDEIEIIRQHTIF
+819 SLDEIEIIRQHTIF

-866 LAAAD
+866 LAAVD

-898 EPQVAA
+898 EPNVAA
-904 EKVAKLGGSQFD
+904 EKVARLGGTQFD

-922 MMAVWRQLELPPYL
+922 MMAVWRQLELPPNL

-942 IIPHENR
+942 MVPHENR
-949 SAPRVSECGETYHV
+949 ASPRVSECGEVYHV
-963 HD
+963 HE

>member
-1 MTQRPD
+1 
-7 FSSSMSST
+7 MSEGLDLSN
-15 SLRRDDAFHY
+15 LRGAALPRDESFARK
-25 QLRGEIRAGYIRATY
+25 LRGEIRAGYQRATY
-40 LSVALILGFAILD
+40 LSIALILSFAILD

-58 EKGLMYT
+58 QAGLMYT
-65 FFGLRAG
+65 FWALRAG
-72 ICVLLFGLMRLSE
+72 ICALLFLLLRLSE
-85 HPRLVPHVEF
+85 HRRLLPHVELI
-95 VAMLGASSTGGVIAL
+95 AMIGAAATGGVIAL
-110 MSALYLGHQSYYY
+110 MSALYMGHESYYY
-123 AGMSLTLVAIGVLV
+123 AGMSLTLVAVGILV
-137 PVGPGPI
+137 PVGPASI
-144 AGAAITIYLS
+144 AAAAAAIFVSFLVFLS
-154 FLLFLQVFDPL
+154 FLDPT
-165 PLGQW
+165 PLADW
-170 DWNVFVANS
+170 NWNVFVANS
-179 IFFIVT
+179 IFLIVT
-185 AAVVVIGAY
+185 AAVVVIGAF

-206 AYEQERASEELR
+206 AWEQERASEELR

-267 EGLLAGNARGEV
+267 EGLLAGNASGEV

-301 DYSKYGSRDQPVQR
+301 DYSKYGSRDQPTQR
-315 DPVDLRSVVDEHVR
+315 DPVDLRAVVDEHVR

-335 RQRMLNLEWDPPAE
+335 RQRMLTLEWEPPAE
-349 PLIARGSSRE
+349 PLIARGSARE

-374 TPFGGSVRVLL
+374 TPFGGRITVALGGDEL
-385 SGEGPAVVLR
+385 AVSLKV
-395 VEDTGIGMSP
+395 VDTGIGMSP

-438 IVERHEG
+438 IVNRHDG
-445 DIRVHSVVGKGTTM
+445 GIAVSSTPGQGTTM
-459 TVSLPLSPLDPTELM
+459 TVTLPRSPLDPTELA
-474 GMELGPLASGA
+474 GMELGVMSSSSQPSML
-485 SIVAPVPQFS
+485 APVLQFS
-495 EPSQKILVSDDLLH
+495 EPSQKILVTDDLLAA
-509 NELDALR
+509 EARRLE
-516 GRGAGG
+516 
-522 TGSFVTVPG
+522 
-531 GGTGSFVTVPGGGT
+531 
-545 GSFVTVTN
+545 
-553 LTNVADAPG
+553 
-562 ASGVD
+562 
-567 VVGEPRPAAVH
+567 VVGPPRPASAFDTH
-578 DGSIAASVPLLHE
+578 IPDAAPLLSE
-591 HLPTARV
+591 HLPQARV
-598 QRSKILVIDDHPE
+598 QRSRILVIDDHPE

-620 APHHD
+620 APLHD
-625 IITAANGEEGLQKVH
+625 IITANNGEEGLQKVH

-662 ERLRAAP
+662 ERLREDP
-669 ETTRLPV
+669 ETARLPV

-698 YLVKPFL
+698 YLIKPFL

-716 LRHQHYESYMTHLN
+716 LRHQHYESYMTRLN
-730 EELEASKN
+730 EELEANKN
-738 SLEGRVHGLFVDT
+738 TLEGRVHGLFVDT

-776 SVRIAEQLKLPR
+776 SVKIAEQLKLPR

-819 TLDEIEIIRQHTIF
+819 SLDEIEIIRQHTIF

-898 EPQVAA
+898 EPNVAA
-904 EKVAKLGGSQFD
+904 EKVARLGGTQFD

-922 MMAVWRQLELPPYL
+922 MMSVWRQLELPPNL

-942 IIPHENR
+942 MVPHENR
-949 SAPRVSECGETYHV
+949 ASPRVSECGEVYHV
-963 HD
+963 HE

>member
-1 MTQRPD
+1 MNRSPD
-7 FSSSMSST
+7 LTASMSSS
-15 SLRRDDAFHY
+15 SLRRDDSFSL
-25 QLRGEIRAGYIRATY
+25 QLRGELRAGYQRATW
-40 LSVALILGFAILD
+40 LSIALILGFAILD
-53 ATTVA
+53 ATTVR
-58 EKGLMYT
+58 EQGLMYT

-72 ICVLLFGLMRLSE
+72 ICVLLVGLLRLSE

-95 VAMLGASSTGGVIAL
+95 VAMLGASATGGVIAL
-110 MSALYLGHQSYYY
+110 MSALYMGHESYYY

-137 PVGPGPI
+137 PVGPLPI
-144 AGAAITIYLS
+144 ALTAAAIYLS
-154 FLLFLQVFDPL
+154 FVVFLQLLDPV
-165 PLGQW
+165 PLSRW
-170 DWNVFVANS
+170 NWNVFVANS
-179 IFFIVT
+179 IFLIVT

-206 AYEQERASEELR
+206 AWEQERASEELR

-267 EGLLAGNARGEV
+267 EGLLAGNAKGEL
-279 RGVFED
+279 RSVFED

-301 DYSKYGSRDQPVQR
+301 DYSKYGSRDQPMQR

-335 RQRMLNLEWDPPAE
+335 RQRMLTLEWDPPVE

-374 TPFGGSVRVLL
+374 TPFGGRVRVLL
-385 SGEGPAVVLR
+385 TGDGPAAKLS
-395 VEDTGIGMSP
+395 VEDTGIGMSA
-405 EVQAKLFTPFFQ
+405 EVQKKLFTPFFQ

-438 IVERHEG
+438 IVERHEC
-445 DIRVHSVVGKGTTM
+445 DIIVHSVAGQGTTM
-459 TVSLPLSPLDPTELM
+459 TVNLPLSPLDPTELM
-474 GMELGPLASGA
+474 GMELGPLTEASV
-485 SIVAPVPQFS
+485 IAPLPQFS
-495 EPSQKILVSDDLLH
+495 EPSQKILVTEDLLQ
-509 NELDALR
+509 NERENLR
-516 GRGAGG
+516 ARN
-522 TGSFVTVPG
+522 S
-531 GGTGSFVTVPGGGT
+531 
-545 GSFVTVTN
+545 
-553 LTNVADAPG
+553 
-562 ASGVD
+562 ASSSYVGVD
-567 VVGEPRPAAVH
+567 VVGEARPAAAF
-578 DGSIAASVPLLHE
+578 DGSISASVPLLHE
-591 HLPTARV
+591 HLPAARV

-620 APHHD
+620 APLHD
-625 IITAANGEEGLQKVH
+625 IITASNGEEGLQKVH
-640 DERPDLVISDVM
+640 DEKPDLVVSDVM

-662 ERLRAAP
+662 ERIRADPA
-669 ETTRLPV
+669 TARLPV

-716 LRHQHYESYMTHLN
+716 LRHQHYESYMTRLN
-730 EELEASKN
+730 EDLEASKN
-738 SLEGRVHGLFVDT
+738 TLEGRVHGLFVDT

-807 IPDRV
+807 IPDKV

-819 TLDEIEIIRQHTIF
+819 TLDEIEIIRQHTIL

-866 LAAAD
+866 LAAVD

-942 IIPHENR
+942 MVPHENR

>member
-1 MTQRPD
+1 MTRSLD
-7 FSSSMSST
+7 LTASMSST
-15 SLRRDDAFHY
+15 SLRRDDAFAL
-25 QLRGEIRAGYIRATY
+25 QLRGELRAGYQRATW
-40 LSVALILGFAILD
+40 LSIALILGFIILD
-53 ATTVA
+53 ATTVR
-58 EKGLMYT
+58 EQGLMYT
-65 FFGLRAG
+65 FFALRAG
-72 ICVLLFGLMRLSE
+72 ICILLVGLLRLSE

-95 VAMLGASSTGGVIAL
+95 IAMLGAAATGGVIAL
-110 MSALYLGHQSYYY
+110 MSALYMGHQSYYY

-137 PVGPGPI
+137 PVGPLPI
-144 AGAAITIYLS
+144 ALTAAAIYLS
-154 FLLFLQVFDPL
+154 FVLFLQILDPV
-165 PLGQW
+165 PLSEW
-170 DWNVFVANS
+170 NWNVFVVNS
-179 IFFIVT
+179 IFLIVT

-194 INRRLRRRAFDA
+194 INRRLRRLAFDA
-206 AYEQERASEELR
+206 AWEQERASEELR

-267 EGLLAGNARGEV
+267 EGLLAGNAKGEL

-301 DYSKYGSRDQPVQR
+301 DYSKYGSRDQPMQR
-315 DPVDLRSVVDEHVR
+315 DPVDLRGVVDEHVR

-335 RQRMLNLEWDPPAE
+335 RQRLLTLEWDPPSE

-359 LGKVVRNLLSNAVKF
+359 LGKVIRNLVSNAVKF
-374 TPFGGSVRVLL
+374 TPFGGRVRVTLTGDGPTAKL
-385 SGEGPAVVLR
+385 S

-405 EVQAKLFTPFFQ
+405 EVLSKLFTPFYQ

-445 DIRVHSVVGKGTTM
+445 DILVRSLVGQGTTM
-459 TVSLPLSPLDPTELM
+459 TVTLPLSPLDPTELM
-474 GMELGPLASGA
+474 GMELGPLSEASV
-485 SIVAPVPQFS
+485 IAPVPQFS
-495 EPSQKILVSDDLLH
+495 EPSQKILVTDDLLQAEME
-509 NELDALR
+509 NIRAR
-516 GRGAGG
+516 N
-522 TGSFVTVPG
+522 TS
-531 GGTGSFVTVPGGGT
+531 S
-545 GSFVTVTN
+545 
-553 LTNVADAPG
+553 
-562 ASGVD
+562 VD
-567 VVGEPRPAAVH
+567 VVGEARPIAAF
-578 DGSIAASVPLLHE
+578 DGSISASVPLLHE
-591 HLPTARV
+591 HLPVARV

-611 IVRLIARLL
+611 IVRLISRLL
-620 APHHD
+620 APLHD
-625 IITAANGEEGLQKVH
+625 IITASNGEEGLQKVH
-640 DERPDLVISDVM
+640 DDKPDLVVSDVM
-652 MPKMSGFQLV
+652 MPRMSGFQLV
-662 ERLRAAP
+662 ERMRADPA
-669 ETTRLPV
+669 TARLPV

-716 LRHQHYESYMTHLN
+716 LRHQHYESYMTRLN
-730 EELEASKN
+730 EDLEASKN
-738 SLEGRVHGLFVDT
+738 TLEGRVHGLFVDT

-807 IPDRV
+807 IPDKI

-819 TLDEIEIIRQHTIF
+819 TLDEIEVIRQHTIF

-866 LAAAD
+866 LAAVD

-942 IIPHENR
+942 MVPHENR
-949 SAPRVSECGETYHV
+949 AAPRVSECGETYHV

>member
-1 MTQRPD
+1 MNRSPD
-7 FSSSMSST
+7 LTASMSSS
-15 SLRRDDAFHY
+15 SLRRDDSFSL
-25 QLRGEIRAGYIRATY
+25 QLRGELRAGYQRATW
-40 LSVALILGFAILD
+40 LSIALILGFAILD
-53 ATTVA
+53 ATTVR
-58 EKGLMYT
+58 EQGLMYT

-72 ICVLLFGLMRLSE
+72 ICVLLVGLLRLSE

-95 VAMLGASSTGGVIAL
+95 VAMLGASATGGVIAL
-110 MSALYLGHQSYYY
+110 MSALYMGHESYYY

-137 PVGPGPI
+137 PVGPLPI
-144 AGAAITIYLS
+144 ALTAAAIYLS
-154 FLLFLQVFDPL
+154 FVVFLQLLDPV
-165 PLGQW
+165 PLSRW
-170 DWNVFVANS
+170 NWNVFVANS
-179 IFFIVT
+179 IFLIVT

-206 AYEQERASEELR
+206 AWEQERASEELR

-267 EGLLAGNARGEV
+267 EGLLAGNAKGEL
-279 RGVFED
+279 RSVFED

-301 DYSKYGSRDQPVQR
+301 DYSKYGSRDQPMQR

-335 RQRMLNLEWDPPAE
+335 RQRMLTLEWDPPVE

-374 TPFGGSVRVLL
+374 TPFGGRVRVLL
-385 SGEGPAVVLR
+385 TGDGPAAKLS
-395 VEDTGIGMSP
+395 VEDTGIGMSA
-405 EVQAKLFTPFFQ
+405 EVQKKLFTPFFQ

-445 DIRVHSVVGKGTTM
+445 DIIVHSVAGQGTTM
-459 TVSLPLSPLDPTELM
+459 TVNLPLSPLDPTELM
-474 GMELGPLASGA
+474 GMELGPLTEASV
-485 SIVAPVPQFS
+485 IAPLPQFS
-495 EPSQKILVSDDLLH
+495 EPSQKILVTEDLLQ
-509 NELDALR
+509 NERENLR
-516 GRGAGG
+516 ARN
-522 TGSFVTVPG
+522 S
-531 GGTGSFVTVPGGGT
+531 
-545 GSFVTVTN
+545 
-553 LTNVADAPG
+553 
-562 ASGVD
+562 ASSSYVGVD
-567 VVGEPRPAAVH
+567 VVGEARPAAAF
-578 DGSIAASVPLLHE
+578 DGSISASVPLLHE
-591 HLPTARV
+591 HLPAARV

-620 APHHD
+620 APLHD
-625 IITAANGEEGLQKVH
+625 IITASNGEEGLQKVH
-640 DERPDLVISDVM
+640 DEKPDLVVSDVM

-662 ERLRAAP
+662 ERIRADPA
-669 ETTRLPV
+669 TARLPV

-716 LRHQHYESYMTHLN
+716 LRHQHYESYMTRLN
-730 EELEASKN
+730 EDLEASKN
-738 SLEGRVHGLFVDT
+738 TLEGRVHGLFVDT

-807 IPDRV
+807 IPDKV

-819 TLDEIEIIRQHTIF
+819 TLDEIEIIRQHTIL

-866 LAAAD
+866 LAAVD

-942 IIPHENR
+942 MVPHENR

>member
-1 MTQRPD
+1 MNRSQDLTA
-7 FSSSMSST
+7 SMSSS
-15 SLRRDDAFHY
+15 SLRRDDAFSL
-25 QLRGEIRAGYIRATY
+25 QLRGELRAGYQRATW
-40 LSVALILGFAILD
+40 LSIALILGFAILD
-53 ATTVA
+53 ATTVR
-58 EKGLMYT
+58 EQGLMYT

-72 ICVLLFGLMRLSE
+72 ICILLVGLLRLSE

-95 VAMLGASSTGGVIAL
+95 VAMLGASATGGVIAL
-110 MSALYLGHQSYYY
+110 MSALYMGHESYYY

-137 PVGPGPI
+137 PVGPLPI
-144 AGAAITIYLS
+144 ALTAAAIYLS
-154 FLLFLQVFDPL
+154 FVLFLQLLDPL
-165 PLGQW
+165 PLSEW
-170 DWNVFVANS
+170 NWNVFVANS
-179 IFFIVT
+179 IFLIVT

-206 AYEQERASEELR
+206 AWEQDRASEELR

-267 EGLLAGNARGEV
+267 EGLLAGNARGEL

-301 DYSKYGSRDQPVQR
+301 DYSKYGSRDQPMQR

-335 RQRMLNLEWDPPAE
+335 RQRMLTLEWDPPAE

-374 TPFGGSVRVLL
+374 TPFGGRVRVLL
-385 SGEGPAVVLR
+385 TGDGPAAKLS

-405 EVQAKLFTPFFQ
+405 EVLSKLFTPFFQ

-438 IVERHEG
+438 IVERHAG
-445 DIRVHSVVGKGTTM
+445 DIVVHSVAGQGTTM
-459 TVSLPLSPLDPTELM
+459 TVNLPLSPLDPTELA
-474 GMELGPLASGA
+474 GMELGPLSEASV
-485 SIVAPVPQFS
+485 IAPVPQFS
-495 EPSQKILVSDDLLH
+495 EPSQKILVTEDLLQ
-509 NELDALR
+509 NEMENIRAR
-516 GRGAGG
+516 NSANSSHVGNIGNIG
-522 TGSFVTVPG
+522 
-531 GGTGSFVTVPGGGT
+531 
-545 GSFVTVTN
+545 N
-553 LTNVADAPG
+553 I
-562 ASGVD
+562 GVD
-567 VVGEPRPAAVH
+567 VVGEARPAAAF
-578 DGSIAASVPLLHE
+578 DGSISASVPLLHE
-591 HLPTARV
+591 HLPVARV

-620 APHHD
+620 APLHD
-625 IITAANGEEGLQKVH
+625 IITASNGEEGLQKVH
-640 DERPDLVISDVM
+640 DDKPDLVVSDVM

-662 ERLRAAP
+662 ERMRADPA
-669 ETTRLPV
+669 TARLPV

-716 LRHQHYESYMTHLN
+716 LRHQHYESYMTRLN
-730 EELEASKN
+730 EDLEASKN
-738 SLEGRVHGLFVDT
+738 TLEGRVHGLFVDT

-776 SVRIAEQLKLPR
+776 SVRIAEQLGLPR

-807 IPDRV
+807 IPDKV

-819 TLDEIEIIRQHTIF
+819 TLDEIEIIRQHTIL

-855 ERWDGTGYPDR
+855 ERWDGTGYPAR
-866 LAAAD
+866 LAAID

-942 IIPHENR
+942 MVPHENR

>member
-1 MTQRPD
+1 MTQSDPLPG
-7 FSSSMSST
+7 SSS
-15 SLRRDDAFHY
+15 SLQRDDAFEL
-25 QLRGEIRAGYIRATY
+25 QLRGDLRAGYQRATY
-40 LSVALILGFAILD
+40 LSIALILGFAVVD

-58 EKGLMYT
+58 EHGLMFT
-65 FFGLRAG
+65 FFVLRAAL
-72 ICVLLFGLMRLSE
+72 CVGLFALLRLSE
-85 HPRLVPHVEF
+85 HPRLAGRVETF
-95 VAMLGASSTGGVIAL
+95 AMIGAVATGGIIAL
-110 MSALYLGHQSYYY
+110 MSALYMGHESYYY

-137 PVGPGPI
+137 PVGPLALAI
-144 AGAAITIYLS
+144 AAAAIYIAFFV
-154 FLLFLQVFDPL
+154 FLLLVDPRPLIEWHWSVFLT
-165 PLGQW
+165 
-170 DWNVFVANS
+170 NS
-179 IFFIVT
+179 IFLVVT
-185 AAVVVIGAY
+185 AAVVVIGSF
-194 INRRLRRRAFDA
+194 INGRLRRQAFDA
-206 AYEQERASEELR
+206 AWEQERASEELR

-223 VKQSYLEI
+223 VRQSYLEI

-267 EGLLAGNARGEV
+267 EGLLAGDARGEL

-301 DYSKYGSRDQPVQR
+301 DYSKYGNRDQPLQR
-315 DPVDLRSVVDEHVR
+315 DPVDLRALIDEHVR
-329 SFKPTA
+329 AWKPTA
-335 RQRMLNLEWDPPAE
+335 RQRMLTLDWEPPAD
-349 PLIARGSSRE
+349 PQIARGSARE
-359 LGKVVRNLLSNAVKF
+359 LGKVIRNLLSNAVKF
-374 TPFGGSVRVLL
+374 TPFGGRVRVTLGGAGL
-385 SGEGPAVVLR
+385 ALALR
-395 VEDTGIGMSP
+395 VEDSGIGMSP
-405 EVQAKLFTPFFQ
+405 EVLAKLFTPFFQ

-438 IVERHEG
+438 IVNRHDG
-445 DIRVHSVVGKGTTM
+445 DISVESSKGKGTTM
-459 TVSLPLSPLDPTELM
+459 TVTLPRSPLDPTELM
-474 GMELGPLASGA
+474 GMEPATVDPGGYSEGPR
-485 SIVAPVPQFS
+485 FS
-495 EPSQKILVSDDLLH
+495 APSQKILVADDLQNDLP
-509 NELDALR
+509 LVVATV
-516 GRGAGG
+516 G
-522 TGSFVTVPG
+522 VTVEVLGP
-531 GGTGSFVTVPGGGT
+531 PPP
-545 GSFVTVTN
+545 
-553 LTNVADAPG
+553 ADPSP
-562 ASGVD
+562 AS
-567 VVGEPRPAAVH
+567 AAIP
-578 DGSIAASVPLLHE
+578 DAVPLLSE
-591 HLPTARV
+591 HLPAARLK
-598 QRSKILVIDDHPE
+598 RSKLLVIDDHPE
-611 IVRLIARLL
+611 ILRLITRLL
-620 APHHD
+620 TPVHD
-625 IITAANGEEGLQKVH
+625 IITAANGEEGLQKIH
-640 DERPDLVISDVM
+640 DEQPDLVISDVM
-652 MPKMSGFQLV
+652 MPRMSGFQLL
-662 ERLRAAP
+662 EHLRADP
-669 ETTRLPV
+669 VTERLPV

-698 YLVKPFL
+698 YLIKPFL

-716 LRHQHYESYMTHLN
+716 LRHQHYEGYLTRMN
-730 EELEASKN
+730 EELEANKN
-738 SLEGRVHGLFVDT
+738 TLEGRIHGLFIDT

-776 SVRIAEQLKLPR
+776 AVRIAEQLKVPR

-807 IPDRV
+807 IPDKV

-819 TLDEIEIIRQHTIF
+819 TLEEIEIIRQHTIL

-898 EPQVAA
+898 EPNIAA
-904 EKVAKLGGSQFD
+904 EKVARLGGTQFD

-922 MMAVWRQLELPPYL
+922 MMSVWRQLELPPNL

-942 IIPHENR
+942 MTPYENR
-949 SAPRVSECGETYHV
+949 APRVSECGEVYHV

>member
-1 MTQRPD
+1 
-7 FSSSMSST
+7 MSEGLDLSN
-15 SLRRDDAFHY
+15 LRGAALPRDESFARK
-25 QLRGEIRAGYIRATY
+25 LRGEIRAGYQRATY
-40 LSVALILGFAILD
+40 LSIALILSFAILD

-58 EKGLMYT
+58 QAGLMYT
-65 FFGLRAG
+65 FWALRAG
-72 ICVLLFGLMRLSE
+72 ICALLFLLLRLSE
-85 HPRLVPHVEF
+85 HRRLLPHVELI
-95 VAMLGASSTGGVIAL
+95 AMIGAAATGGVIAL
-110 MSALYLGHQSYYY
+110 MSALYMGHESYYY
-123 AGMSLTLVAIGVLV
+123 AGMSLTLVAVGILV
-137 PVGPGPI
+137 PVGPASI
-144 AGAAITIYLS
+144 AAAAAAIFVSFLVFLS
-154 FLLFLQVFDPL
+154 FLDPT
-165 PLGQW
+165 PLADW
-170 DWNVFVANS
+170 NWNVFVANS
-179 IFFIVT
+179 IFLIVT
-185 AAVVVIGAY
+185 AAVVVIGAF

-206 AYEQERASEELR
+206 AWEQERASEELR

-267 EGLLAGNARGEV
+267 EGLLAGNASGEV

-301 DYSKYGSRDQPVQR
+301 DYSKYGSRDQPTQR
-315 DPVDLRSVVDEHVR
+315 DPVDLRAVVDEHVR

-335 RQRMLNLEWDPPAE
+335 RQRMLTLEWEPPAE
-349 PLIARGSSRE
+349 PLIARGSARE

-374 TPFGGSVRVLL
+374 TPFGGRITVALGGDEL
-385 SGEGPAVVLR
+385 AVSLKV
-395 VEDTGIGMSP
+395 VDTGIGMSP

-438 IVERHEG
+438 IVNRHDG
-445 DIRVHSVVGKGTTM
+445 GIAVSSTPGQGTTM
-459 TVSLPLSPLDPTELM
+459 TVTLPRSPLDPTELA
-474 GMELGPLASGA
+474 GMELGVMSSSSQPSML
-485 SIVAPVPQFS
+485 APVLQFS
-495 EPSQKILVSDDLLH
+495 EPSQKILVTDDLLAA
-509 NELDALR
+509 EARRLE
-516 GRGAGG
+516 
-522 TGSFVTVPG
+522 
-531 GGTGSFVTVPGGGT
+531 
-545 GSFVTVTN
+545 
-553 LTNVADAPG
+553 
-562 ASGVD
+562 
-567 VVGEPRPAAVH
+567 VVGPPRPASAFDTH
-578 DGSIAASVPLLHE
+578 IPDAAPLLSE
-591 HLPTARV
+591 HLPQARV
-598 QRSKILVIDDHPE
+598 QRSRILVIDDHPE

-620 APHHD
+620 APLHD
-625 IITAANGEEGLQKVH
+625 IITASNGEEGLQKVH

-662 ERLRAAP
+662 ERLREDP
-669 ETTRLPV
+669 ETARLPV

-698 YLVKPFL
+698 YLIKPFL

-716 LRHQHYESYMTHLN
+716 LRHQHYESYMTRLN
-730 EELEASKN
+730 EELEANKN
-738 SLEGRVHGLFVDT
+738 TLEGRVHGLFVDT

-776 SVRIAEQLKLPR
+776 SVKIAEQLKLPR

-819 TLDEIEIIRQHTIF
+819 SLDEIEIIRQHTIF

-898 EPQVAA
+898 EPNVAA
-904 EKVAKLGGSQFD
+904 EKVARLGGTQFD

-922 MMAVWRQLELPPYL
+922 MMSVWRQLELPPNL

-942 IIPHENR
+942 MVPHENR
-949 SAPRVSECGETYHV
+949 ASPRVSECGEVYHV
-963 HD
+963 HE